1 VRTPAPPVR
10 FRQRVRLVLFVV
22 GFLIATALGWYSWH
36 WATAPSPPAVSL
48 GDADPAVAAI
58 IEAARRDVWWNP
70 HSATAWGRLGQLLRA
85 HGYGP
90 ESNRCFDRA
99 GQLDPTD
106 PRWPYLLGIGLQS
119 DDPETA
125 IVHLERA
132 AALCG
137 NAPDAPRLTLAEI
150 WTQQGRFDE
159 ADRQFRE
166 VLAVDPDNARAHL
179 GLGRLACERGRPGDA
194 LVHLE
199 RSASSQLTQKA
210 ARALLAQAHQQLGD
224 ATAAARERAQALD
237 LPADPPWPDPFQ
249 EEVIA
254 LMSGT
259 QARLSRLQTLH
270 RQGRIAEARELARQL
285 EQEYPDIYWLVEG
298 RGQLT
303 RRDFAAAESALLKAV
318 ELAPGSV
325 EAHFDLGTVRFAQ
338 RNYSGAA
345 DSFRKATELEPD
357 YGPAYL
363 QLGRCLDALGN
374 RPEALRACKAAVR
387 CMPQQAEPR
396 RELAALLAR
405 DGRTEEAVAQ
415 LRQVLQLQPGDPK
428 ARELLD
434 ELSKRE
440 P

>member
-1 VRTPAPPVR
+1 
-10 FRQRVRLVLFVV
+10 
-22 GFLIATALGWYSWH
+22 
-36 WATAPSPPAVSL
+36 
-48 GDADPAVAAI
+48 
-58 IEAARRDVWWNP
+58 
-70 HSATAWGRLGQLLRA
+70 
-85 HGYGP
+85 
-90 ESNRCFDRA
+90 
-99 GQLDPTD
+99 
-106 PRWPYLLGIGLQS
+106 
-119 DDPETA
+119 
-125 IVHLERA
+125 
-132 AALCG
+132 
-137 NAPDAPRLTLAEI
+137 
-150 WTQQGRFDE
+150 
-159 ADRQFRE
+159 
-166 VLAVDPDNARAHL
+166 
-179 GLGRLACERGRPGDA
+179 
-194 LVHLE
+194 
-199 RSASSQLTQKA
+199 
-210 ARALLAQAHQQLGD
+210 
-224 ATAAARERAQALD
+224 
-237 LPADPPWPDPFQ
+237 
-249 EEVIA
+249 
-254 LMSGT
+254 MSGK

-387 CMPQQAEPR
+387 CMQQQAEPR